1 MLIGN
6 MVPIIIGRHVVVE
19 AYGSNSINTPAIGMP
34 ISMSMSTTIGDCSR
48 SVAAA

>member
-19 AYGSNSINTPAIGMP
+19 ANGSNSITAAIGMP